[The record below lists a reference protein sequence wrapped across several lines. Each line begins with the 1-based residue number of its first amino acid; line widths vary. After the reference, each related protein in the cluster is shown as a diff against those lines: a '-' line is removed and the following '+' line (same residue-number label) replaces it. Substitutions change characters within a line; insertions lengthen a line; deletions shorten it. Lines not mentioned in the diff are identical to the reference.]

1 MPVDSPDFRIASR
14 LFLFLWDKMII
25 DLKKFSSGAGKTYP
39 INIKTIKKNSF

>member
-14 LFLFLWDKMII
+14 LFLWDKMII